1 VSGNSGGGGIHN
13 GRTMT
18 LNNCVIKDNSSSG
31 SIKAGG
37 ISSTDYGY
45 DATTLTMRNCVVENN
60 TCTDGIAGGIYNG
73 VKGTLTM
80 YRCIVR
86 RNSLSSM
93 GGGLYISSSTTTHLA
108 DYCQVTEN
116 TPDQICCAYGVTYTT
131 DGTCTIGDTA
141 GKSAVALSG
150 AAEGSSVKPRNT
162 TGEADVTKVENDLK
176 NRESAIFREA
186 ENLLSTDLGGLPG
199 GAAATLYDAFA
210 YENVP
215 LADTSGKG
223 ELEVQFTASW
233 PMNARYYAALAEYED
248 AAAGVQAVK
257 EYVIP
262 ERSVHFEIKPG
273 QPLPDGVTPPD
284 FYEEGEGLMTWRNV
298 VEDNGPFDHNPTVG
312 VVTFRVASI
321 RAEAQSASSGGSGCS
336 AVGASPLA
344 LLMALPLLFL
354 RKQ

>member
-1 VSGNSGGGGIHN
+1 
-13 GRTMT
+13 
-18 LNNCVIKDNSSSG
+18 
-31 SIKAGG
+31 
-37 ISSTDYGY
+37 
-45 DATTLTMRNCVVENN
+45 
-60 TCTDGIAGGIYNG
+60 
-73 VKGTLTM
+73 
-80 YRCIVR
+80 
-86 RNSLSSM
+86 
-93 GGGLYISSSTTTHLA
+93 
-108 DYCQVTEN
+108 
-116 TPDQICCAYGVTYTT
+116 
-131 DGTCTIGDTA
+131 
-141 GKSAVALSG
+141 
-150 AAEGSSVKPRNT
+150 
-162 TGEADVTKVENDLK
+162 VTKVENDLK

-262 ERSVHFEIKPG
+262 ERSVQFEIKPG
-273 QPLPDGVTPPD
+273 QALPDGMTPPD
-284 FYEEGEGLMTWRNV
+284 FYEEGEGLMTWRNM